1 MYLSKTECLFF
12 FSESLKLNTER
23 EALVFGFEA
32 EVEVSLA
39 VDFISVL

>member
-1 MYLSKTECLFF
+1 
-12 FSESLKLNTER
+12 LKLNTER

-39 VDFISVL
+39 VDFISVLWEAVATG